1 MYLYT
6 AYVFSPYHS
15 YLTNQSR
22 YMLLYHTTWLYTS
35 MPNYNGTISHSGWHW
50 VYISYYTILNGYILY
65 YLYHNTS
72 LYPTTPFYID
82 TNYHTKLPL
91 YFWLT
96 YYMVTSYHIT
106 LPLNILSYYNIWVNP
121 TSPHFYYLFICTP
134 TIGVNPT
141 IPHCLCIFYHTMLH
155 ENIQLYPLSLNFLPY
170 HTIRMNCI
178 IPQCVYILI

>member
-1 MYLYT
+1 
-6 AYVFSPYHS
+6 
-15 YLTNQSR
+15 
-22 YMLLYHTTWLYTS
+22 MLLYHTTWLYTS

-96 YYMVTSYHIT
+96 YYMVTSYHIM
-106 LPLNILSYYNIWVNP
+106 LPLNILSYHNIWVNP
-121 TSPHFYYLFICTP
+121 TSPHFIIYSYIPLLLGWILPYP
-134 TIGVNPT
+134 TASVYST
-141 IPHCLCIFYHTMLH
+141 IPCYMKTS
-155 ENIQLYPLSLNFLPY
+155 NYTQYPLSLNFLPY

>member
-1 MYLYT
+1 
-6 AYVFSPYHS
+6 
-15 YLTNQSR
+15 
-22 YMLLYHTTWLYTS
+22 MLLYHTTWLFTS

-96 YYMVTSYHIT
+96 YYMVTSYHIM
-106 LPLNILSYYNIWVNP
+106 LPLNILSYHNIWVNP
-121 TSPHFYYLFICTP
+121 TSPHFIIYSYIPLLLGWILPYP
-134 TIGVNPT
+134 TASVYST
-141 IPHCLCIFYHTMLH
+141 IPCYMKTS
-155 ENIQLYPLSLNFLPY
+155 NYTQYPLSLIFLPY

>member
-1 MYLYT
+1 
-6 AYVFSPYHS
+6 
-15 YLTNQSR
+15 
-22 YMLLYHTTWLYTS
+22 MLLYHTTWLYTL

-96 YYMVTSYHIT
+96 YYMVTSYHIM
-106 LPLNILSYYNIWVNP
+106 LPLNILSYHNIWVNP
-121 TSPHFYYLFICTP
+121 TSPHFIIYSYVPLLLGWILPYP
-134 TIGVNPT
+134 TASVYST
-141 IPHCLCIFYHTMLH
+141 IPCYMKTS
-155 ENIQLYPLSLNFLPY
+155 NYNQYPLSLNFLPY

>member
-1 MYLYT
+1 
-6 AYVFSPYHS
+6 
-15 YLTNQSR
+15 
-22 YMLLYHTTWLYTS
+22 MLLYHTTWLYTS

-96 YYMVTSYHIT
+96 YYMVTSYHIM
-106 LPLNILSYYNIWVNP
+106 LPLNILSYHNIWVNP
-121 TSPHFYYLFICTP
+121 TSPHFIIYSYVLLLLGWILPYP
-134 TIGVNPT
+134 TASVYST
-141 IPHCLCIFYHTMLH
+141 IPCYMKTS
-155 ENIQLYPLSLNFLPY
+155 NYTQYPLSLNFLPY

>member
-1 MYLYT
+1 
-6 AYVFSPYHS
+6 
-15 YLTNQSR
+15 
-22 YMLLYHTTWLYTS
+22 MLLYHTTWLFTS

-96 YYMVTSYHIT
+96 YYMVTSYHIM
-106 LPLNILSYYNIWVNP
+106 LPLNILSYHNIWVNP
-121 TSPHFYYLFICTP
+121 TSPHFIIYSYIPLLLGWILPYP
-134 TIGVNPT
+134 TASVYST
-141 IPHCLCIFYHTMLH
+141 IPCYMKTS
-155 ENIQLYPLSLNFLPY
+155 NYTQYPLSLNFLPY

>member
-22 YMLLYHTTWLYTS
+22 YMLLYHTTWLFTS

-96 YYMVTSYHIT
+96 YYMVTSYHIM
-106 LPLNILSYYNIWVNP
+106 LPLNILSYHNIWVNP
-121 TSPHFYYLFICTP
+121 TSPHFIIYSYIPLLLGWILPYP
-134 TIGVNPT
+134 TASVYST
-141 IPHCLCIFYHTMLH
+141 IPCYMKTSNYTHFLLISYH
-155 ENIQLYPLSLNFLPY
+155 
-170 HTIRMNCI
+170 I
-178 IPQCVYILI
+178 IL